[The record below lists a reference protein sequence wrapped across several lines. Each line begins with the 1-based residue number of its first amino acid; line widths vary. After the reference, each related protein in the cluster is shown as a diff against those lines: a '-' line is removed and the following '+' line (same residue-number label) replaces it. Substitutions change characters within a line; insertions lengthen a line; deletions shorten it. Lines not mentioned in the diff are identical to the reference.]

1 MAKGSKAS
9 QRKLRASLGDSWD
22 DANYSTDGGASTAGE
37 SHSEIELELSD
48 NEAVQDRHVNL
59 SLSPPGKTTMSS
71 TRRKG
76 LSSQSAPEEITTRNM
91 KSSDI
96 ERTPRASQPSQSPTQ
111 SEQTGP
117 SFIMPKL
124 ESSIHSSN
132 GSPSRRS
139 QVRSRNIRNKTPHLR
154 ASDRSSTSYTP
165 AASKKAR
172 PASSPERPQVPT
184 IMHYIRLFYENFAT
198 PVIRYAVGVFGHAM
212 GNLQPFLGLAL
223 AVLFLIFGV
232 QWAVGSFRS
241 GLTVALSPICL
252 IPGSS
257 YIVPFCAI
265 GTHDDPRVDF
275 EGLLDAQSGLEEILD
290 ASKDTSTL
298 PSTIKDSEIA
308 IRDLRTLVRHSRLPS
323 RHQLDLEFENFV
335 LTANEASVDLSRYNS
350 RIGATMDRIIATNT
364 WTMAVLSGLSEQE
377 ASYGALD
384 RVYGALTRPFLAPPP
399 TLQQRVFDQYL
410 LHVSKNKEEI
420 TKLIETAVALLSVL
434 QNLDERLD
442 TIYQIAINDDV
453 TITKNQ
459 EELLAQL
466 WTKLGGNNA
475 KVKAHNKQLHLL
487 RNISAYRKK
496 ALVHVSETLLKLRE
510 IQAEL
515 ENLREGIAA
524 PEILGWRDEL
534 PMTYH
539 LDLIEKGV
547 ERLRRAR
554 GESMRVEGET
564 YRRLVRGSEEG
575 RARELPAP
583 AVTVR
588 TK

>member
-1 MAKGSKAS
+1 MVKGSKTS

-22 DANYSTDGGASTAGE
+22 DANYSTDGGASTAGAN
-37 SHSEIELELSD
+37 HSEIELELSD
-48 NEAVQDRHVNL
+48 NEVAQDKYVD
-59 SLSPPGKTTMSS
+59 SSPPPPGVATMPL

-76 LSSQSAPEEITTRNM
+76 LSSQSTLGEATARSL
-91 KSSDI
+91 KSSDV
-96 ERTPRASQPSQSPTQ
+96 ERTPRPSQPSDPLTQ
-111 SEQTGP
+111 PEQTGP
-117 SFIMPKL
+117 SLIMPKL
-124 ESSIHSSN
+124 ESSVHSSN

-154 ASDRSSTSYTP
+154 TSDRSSTSYTP
-165 AASKKAR
+165 ASSKQTRSTSSPAR
-172 PASSPERPQVPT
+172 PQAPT
-184 IMHYIRLFYENFAT
+184 IIHYIGLFFENFVS
-198 PVIRYAVGVFGHAM
+198 PVTRYATGVFGHAM
-212 GNLQPFLGLAL
+212 GNLQPFFGLAL
-223 AVLFLIFGV
+223 AVLLLVFGV

-241 GLTVALSPICL
+241 GLTVALSPVCL

-257 YIVPFCAI
+257 YIVPFCAS
-265 GTHDDPRVDF
+265 GTYDDPRVDF
-275 EGLLDAQSGLEEILD
+275 EGLLDTQSGLEEVLD

-350 RIGATMDRIIATNT
+350 RIGATIDRIIATNT
-364 WTMAVLSGLSEQE
+364 WTIAVLSGLSEQE

-384 RVYGALTRPFLAPPP
+384 RVYGALTRPFIAPPS

-410 LHVSKNKEEI
+410 LHVTKNKEEI

-442 TIYQIAINDDV
+442 TIYQIATNDDV

-487 RNISAYRKK
+487 KNISAYRKK

-515 ENLREGIAA
+515 ENLREGVAA
-524 PEILGWRDEL
+524 PEVLGWRDEL

-564 YRRLVRGSEEG
+564 YRRLIRGSEEG
-575 RARELPAP
+575 RVRELPAP
-583 AVTVR
+583 AVSIR

>member
-1 MAKGSKAS
+1 MAKGTKVSR
-9 QRKLRASLGDSWD
+9 RKLKASLGDSWD
-22 DANYSTDGGASTAGE
+22 DANYSTDGASSAT
-37 SHSEIELELSD
+37 HSEIELELSD
-48 NEAVQDRHVNL
+48 NEVAQDNE
-59 SLSPPGKTTMSS
+59 PGPV
-71 TRRKG
+71 
-76 LSSQSAPEEITTRNM
+76 PEELTAKSLR
-91 KSSDI
+91 SSDI
-96 ERTPRASQPSQSPTQ
+96 DLTPRPSKLAQLLTQ

-124 ESSIHSSN
+124 ESSSHTSS

-139 QVRSRNIRNKTPHLR
+139 QARSRNVRNKTPHLR
-154 ASDRSSTSYTP
+154 TSDRSSTSYAPTSPKKNPPP
-165 AASKKAR
+165 AM
-172 PASSPERPQVPT
+172 PERSQEPT
-184 IMHYIRLFYENFAT
+184 IVHYLSLCLENFVS
-198 PVIRYAVGVFGHAM
+198 PVMRYAVGVFGHAM
-212 GNLQPFLGLAL
+212 GNLQPFLGFAL
-223 AVLFLIFGV
+223 AVMILVFGV
-232 QWAVGSFRS
+232 QWAIGSFRS
-241 GLTVALSPICL
+241 GITAALSPVCL

-257 YIVPFCAI
+257 YVIPFC
-265 GTHDDPRVDF
+265 GTGAYNDPRVDF

-290 ASKDTSTL
+290 GSKDTSTL

-335 LTANEASVDLSRYNS
+335 LTANEASMDLSRYNS
-350 RIGATMDRIIATNT
+350 RIGATIDRIIATNT
-364 WTMAVLSGLSEQE
+364 WTMAVLSGISEQE
-377 ASYGALD
+377 ASYGAID
-384 RVYGALTRPFLAPPP
+384 RVYGALTRPFIAPPP
-399 TLQQRVFDQYL
+399 TLHQRVFDQYL
-410 LHVSKNKEEI
+410 LHVNKNKEEI

-442 TIYQIAINDDV
+442 TIHQIATNDDV

-475 KVKAHNKQLHLL
+475 KVKAANKQLHLL

-496 ALVHVSETLLKLRE
+496 ALMHVSETLLKLRE

-515 ENLREGIAA
+515 ENLREGVAA
-524 PEILGWRDEL
+524 PEVLGWRDEL

-554 GESMRVEGET
+554 GESIKVEGET
-564 YRRLVRGSEEG
+564 YRRLVRGGEEG
-575 RARELPAP
+575 DMRELPAP
-583 AVTVR
+583 AVTV
-588 TK
+588 KAKHV

>member
-1 MAKGSKAS
+1 MAKGNKTSR
-9 QRKLRASLGDSWD
+9 RKLRASLGDSWD
-22 DANYSTDGGASTAGE
+22 DANYSTDGGTSTAN
-37 SHSEIELELSD
+37 HSEIELEPSDTEVVQEEDISSLPPSAVHGHSPLSESIVKSD
-48 NEAVQDRHVNL
+48 M
-59 SLSPPGKTTMSS
+59 PPPLRSS
-71 TRRKG
+71 Y
-76 LSSQSAPEEITTRNM
+76 L
-91 KSSDI
+91 
-96 ERTPRASQPSQSPTQ
+96 ERTPRPIKPAQPMTQ
-111 SEQTGP
+111 SEQTEP

-139 QVRSRNIRNKTPHLR
+139 QVRSRNVRNKTPHLR
-154 ASDRSSTSYTP
+154 TSDRSSTSYTP
-165 AASKKAR
+165 T
-172 PASSPERPQVPT
+172 SSTRAQLAPTPVEQQRSPT
-184 IMHYIRLFYENFAT
+184 IVDYISLFYENFVS
-198 PVIRYAVGVFGHAM
+198 PVSRYLVGVFGHAM
-212 GNLQPFLGLAL
+212 GNLQPFFGLAL
-223 AVLFLIFGV
+223 AVLMLVFGI

-241 GLTVALSPICL
+241 GLTAALSPVCL

-257 YIVPFCAI
+257 YVVPFCA
-265 GTHDDPRVDF
+265 TVHDTDPRVDF

-350 RIGATMDRIIATNT
+350 RIGATMDRVIATNA
-364 WTMAVLSGLSEQE
+364 WTMAVLSGISEQE
-377 ASYGALD
+377 ASHGALD
-384 RVYGALTRPFLAPPP
+384 WMYGALTRPFIAPAP

-410 LHVSKNKEEI
+410 LHVNKNKEEI
-420 TKLIETAVALLSVL
+420 TRLIETAVALLSVL

-442 TIYQIAINDDV
+442 TIYHIAINDDV

-475 KVKAHNKQLHLL
+475 KLRAHNKQLHLL
-487 RNISAYRKK
+487 KNISAYRKK
-496 ALVHVSETLLKLRE
+496 ALMHVSETLLKLRE

-515 ENLREGIAA
+515 ENLREGVAA
-524 PEILGWRDEL
+524 PEVLGWRDEL

-564 YRRLVRGSEEG
+564 YRRLIRGGEEG
-575 RARELPAP
+575 GARELPAP
-583 AVTVR
+583 TVTVR
-588 TK
+588 AK

>member
-1 MAKGSKAS
+1 M
-9 QRKLRASLGDSWD
+9 RSLGDSWD
-22 DANYSTDGGASTAGE
+22 DANYSTDGGVSTAGE
-37 SHSEIELELSD
+37 NHSEIELEPSD
-48 NEAVQDRHVNL
+48 NEVAIGEDTGTLLSPLPGRS
-59 SLSPPGKTTMSS
+59 SLSSPRGSNVSPDPVSERVTIKSLHSS
-71 TRRKG
+71 
-76 LSSQSAPEEITTRNM
+76 N
-91 KSSDI
+91 I
-96 ERTPRASQPSQSPTQ
+96 ERTSRPSMSAQPLTH
-111 SEQTGP
+111 SEHTGP

-124 ESSIHSSN
+124 ESSVHSSLN

-139 QVRSRNIRNKTPHLR
+139 QVRSKNVRNKTPHLR
-154 ASDRSSTSYTP
+154 TSDRSSTSYTP
-165 AASKKAR
+165 T
-172 PASSPERPQVPT
+172 SSIKTQSTSELTQSQKST
-184 IMHYIRLFYENFAT
+184 ILHYVSLFYEHFVS
-198 PVIRYAVGVFGHAM
+198 PVARYAVGVFGHAM
-212 GNLQPFLGLAL
+212 VNLQPFLGLAL
-223 AVLFLIFGV
+223 ALMILVLGV

-241 GLTVALSPICL
+241 GLTAALSPVCL

-257 YIVPFCAI
+257 YIVPLCAT
-265 GTHDDPRVDF
+265 GTYNDPQVDF

-290 ASKDTSTL
+290 ASKDTSSL

-335 LTANEASVDLSRYNS
+335 LTANEASMDLSRYNS
-350 RIGATMDRIIATNT
+350 RIGATIDRIIATNT
-364 WTMAVLSGLSEQE
+364 WTMAVLSGISEQE
-377 ASYGALD
+377 ASYGTLD
-384 RVYGALTRPFLAPPP
+384 RVYEIFTRPFIAPPL

-410 LHVSKNKEEI
+410 LHVIKNKEEI

-487 RNISAYRKK
+487 KNISAYRKK
-496 ALVHVSETLLKLRE
+496 ALMHVSETLLKLRE

-515 ENLREGIAA
+515 ENLREGVAA
-524 PEILGWRDEL
+524 PEVLGWRDEL

-564 YRRLVRGSEEG
+564 YRRLVRGGEEAG
-575 RARELPAP
+575 VRELAAP
-583 AVTVR
+583 TVTVR
-588 TK
+588 AK

>member
-1 MAKGSKAS
+1 MAKRKATS
-9 QRKLRASLGDSWD
+9 RRKLRASLGDSWD
-22 DANYSTDGGASTAGE
+22 DANYSTDGGASTTSGV
-37 SHSEIELELSD
+37 HSEIELEPSD
-48 NEAVQDRHVNL
+48 NEIVQEDVQAPLPPPPPVNTSSAQDKDTKPEQKPPKVMAK
-59 SLSPPGKTTMSS
+59 SL
-71 TRRKG
+71 
-76 LSSQSAPEEITTRNM
+76 
-91 KSSDI
+91 KSSES
-96 ERTPRASQPSQSPTQ
+96 ERTPRPARPSSP
-111 SEQTGP
+111 SDQTGP

-124 ESSIHSSN
+124 DSSVHSNSS

-139 QVRSRNIRNKTPHLR
+139 QVRSRNVRNRTPHLR
-154 ASDRSSTSYTP
+154 TADRSSTSYAP
-165 AASKKAR
+165 SERVPSAST
-172 PASSPERPQVPT
+172 PERRQDAT
-184 IMHYIRLFYENFAT
+184 IMHYIGLFHEHLISPLT
-198 PVIRYAVGVFGHAM
+198 RYVFGVFGHAM
-212 GNLQPFLGLAL
+212 RNLQPLFGFALAL
-223 AVLFLIFGV
+223 LLIVLGV
-232 QWAVGSFRS
+232 QWAVGSLQS
-241 GLTVALSPICL
+241 GLTAALSPVCL

-257 YIVPFCAI
+257 YVVPFCA
-265 GTHDDPRVDF
+265 TSSHNDARADF
-275 EGLLDAQSGLEEILD
+275 EGLMDVQTGVEELLD

-335 LTANEASVDLSRYNS
+335 LTANEASMDLSRYNS

-377 ASYGALD
+377 ASYGAID
-384 RVYGALTRPFLAPPP
+384 HIYSALTRPFIAPPLS
-399 TLQQRVFDQYL
+399 LQQRVFDQYL
-410 LHVSKNKEEI
+410 LHVTKNKEEI
-420 TKLIETAVALLSVL
+420 TRLIETAVALLSVL

-442 TIYQIAINDDV
+442 TIYQIATNDDV
-453 TITKNQ
+453 TITRNQ

-496 ALVHVSETLLKLRE
+496 ALMHVSETLLKLRE

-515 ENLREGIAA
+515 ENLREGVAA
-524 PEILGWRDEL
+524 PEVLGWRDEL

-564 YRRLVRGSEEG
+564 YRRLVRGGEENV
-575 RARELPAP
+575 REIGGKGAP
-583 AVTVR
+583 VVTVR
-588 TK
+588 AA

>member
-1 MAKGSKAS
+1 MAKRIKSSRK
-9 QRKLRASLGDSWD
+9 KLRASLGDSWD
-22 DANYSTDGGASTAGE
+22 DADYLTDGGPSTAE
-37 SHSEIELELSD
+37 HSEVELEPSD
-48 NEAVQDRHVNL
+48 NEVAQDEDTN
-59 SLSPPGKTTMSS
+59 LSPPISS
-71 TRRKG
+71 ARRQSP
-76 LSSQSAPEEITTRNM
+76 LSKSVAVESLRSADP
-91 KSSDI
+91 
-96 ERTPRASQPSQSPTQ
+96 ERTPRPSKQPLTQ

-117 SFIMPKL
+117 AFIMPKL
-124 ESSIHSSN
+124 DSSMHSTN

-139 QVRSRNIRNKTPHLR
+139 QARSKNVRNKTPHLR
-154 ASDRSSTSYTP
+154 TSDRSATSYTP
-165 AASKKAR
+165 ISTQPKSASA
-172 PASSPERPQVPT
+172 ERQQSPT
-184 IMHYIRLFYENFAT
+184 IVHYLGLFYDSFLY
-198 PVIRYAVGVFGHAM
+198 PVGRYFIGVFGHAM
-212 GNLQPFLGLAL
+212 GNLQPFFGLAL
-223 AVLFLIFGV
+223 AVGV
-232 QWAVGSFRS
+232 LVFSIQWAVGSLGS
-241 GLTVALSPICL
+241 GLTAALSPVCI

-257 YIVPFCAI
+257 YVIPFCA
-265 GTHDDPRVDF
+265 TRFYDDPRVDF

-335 LTANEASVDLSRYNS
+335 LTANEASMDLSRYNS

-364 WTMAVLSGLSEQE
+364 WTMAVLSGISEQE

-384 RVYGALTRPFLAPPP
+384 HVYGALTRPFIAPPP

-410 LHVSKNKEEI
+410 LHVTKNKEEI
-420 TKLIETAVALLSVL
+420 TKLIETAVALLAVL

-442 TIYQIAINDDV
+442 TIYQIATNDDM

-496 ALVHVSETLLKLRE
+496 ALMHVSETLMKLRE

-515 ENLREGIAA
+515 ENLRENVAA
-524 PEILGWRDEL
+524 PEVLGWRDEL
-534 PMTYH
+534 PMAYH

-547 ERLRRAR
+547 ERLKRAR

-564 YRRLVRGSEEG
+564 YRRLIRGGEEV
-575 RARELPAP
+575 ARELPAP
-583 AVTVR
+583 TVTVR
-588 TK
+588 AK